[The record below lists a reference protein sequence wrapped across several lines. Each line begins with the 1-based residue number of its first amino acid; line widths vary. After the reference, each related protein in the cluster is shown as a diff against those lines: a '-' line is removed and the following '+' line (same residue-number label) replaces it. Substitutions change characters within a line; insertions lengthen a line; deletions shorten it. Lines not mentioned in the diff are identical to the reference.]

1 MPDNGKIARRQRQVS
16 GGGGVRHGFAMINAQ
31 PASAQAAIMQN
42 LIEPAYMVN
51 RIAAYRV
58 QQPARAARWETTR
71 STLQV
76 AKSRLSTVERLN
88 RSGGARARGFT
99 LIEILVVVVIL
110 GILAAIVVPRVMERP
125 AEARIVRVKQ
135 DLQGVTTALS
145 MYKLDNHRFPSGE
158 QGLQA
163 LVVKPSGSP
172 EAPNW
177 KGPYLDRLPKDPWD
191 HPYQYQQPGQH
202 GDIDIYS
209 YGADGRPGGDGDDA
223 DIGNWEN

>member
-1 MPDNGKIARRQRQVS
+1 MSDPTI
-16 GGGGVRHGFAMINAQ
+16 INREN
-31 PASAQAAIMQN
+31 SREAA
-42 LIEPAYMVN
+42 
-51 RIAAYRV
+51 
-58 QQPARAARWETTR
+58 
-71 STLQV
+71 
-76 AKSRLSTVERLN
+76 ERLQYDVHN
-88 RSGGARARGFT
+88 GREVLAKVTFRILEKQGVVATRFRRGRAPDTVVVGFT

-125 AEARIVRVKQ
+125 GEARIVRVKQ

-145 MYKLDNHRFPSGE
+145 MYKLDNHRYPSSE

-163 LVVKPSGSP
+163 LVAKPSGTP

-191 HPYQYQQPGQH
+191 HPYQFQQPGQH

-209 YGADGRPGGDGDDA
+209 YGADGRPGGDGEDA

>member
-1 MPDNGKIARRQRQVS
+1 MLPPIETRPPRRCTAASQAHPCSCDSPPGLAKSSFPIHDSRFTIPARR
-16 GGGGVRHGFAMINAQ
+16 
-31 PASAQAAIMQN
+31 
-42 LIEPAYMVN
+42 
-51 RIAAYRV
+51 
-58 QQPARAARWETTR
+58 
-71 STLQV
+71 
-76 AKSRLSTVERLN
+76 
-88 RSGGARARGFT
+88 RARGFT

-125 AEARIVRVKQ
+125 GEARIVRVKQ
-135 DLQGVTTALS
+135 DLQGVATALS
-145 MYKLDNHRFPSGE
+145 MYKLDNHRYPSSE

-163 LVVKPSGSP
+163 LVTKPSGTP

-202 GDIDIYS
+202 GDVDIYS

-223 DIGNWEN
+223 DIGNWDD